1 MDVILSLMKKRILLC
16 VTRDQF
22 EPFDYSSNATG
33 AIISMGLNSGNGVFQ
48 FALQK
53 MLLHPEVSLDID
65 TSFHNDADEF
75 LGKAD
80 FINANYD
87 AAITSVANGLA
98 VWAKESGHLRRWAKC
113 VGRIKIPFTFVG
125 LGAQS
130 DTAYGMDF
138 ADEIRDEAKEF
149 LGAIIKTG
157 GAIGL
162 RGDFTA
168 KVAKHLGFS
177 GDMLQ
182 TVGCPSL
189 FMNGGDLKVDEKKV
203 PAAKLKVV
211 INGIRYLNEPHLEHL
226 FGDKSKFTKNFA
238 AKIPAAAARLI
249 PPGIVR
255 PQAVFICQDMCYRYL
270 YDTEEL
276 MKEAPKIGNPELFM
290 RLYAKRLIRLF
301 GSYPDWRRFLE
312 DGGFNFSMGS
322 KIHGNI
328 CSILSGIPAHVDIID
343 SRTRELS
350 EFFEI
355 PHGPVGTDSVWSIY
369 RKTDYSEFNK
379 NFSKKYAF
387 FKKFMNTHGFP
398 VNEDPEYQA
407 GILGKLRYGDPVQR
421 NSLENVKKAL
431 GI

>member
-189 FMNGGDLKVDEKKV
+189 FMTT
-203 PAAKLKVV
+203 AWTF
-211 INGIRYLNEPHLEHL
+211 EPL
-226 FGDKSKFTKNFA
+226 GMMT
-238 AKIPAAAARLI
+238 
-249 PPGIVR
+249 V
-255 PQAVFICQDMCYRYL
+255 
-270 YDTEEL
+270 
-276 MKEAPKIGNPELFM
+276 
-290 RLYAKRLIRLF
+290 
-301 GSYPDWRRFLE
+301 
-312 DGGFNFSMGS
+312 
-322 KIHGNI
+322 
-328 CSILSGIPAHVDIID
+328 SILSTVPDTLACTGAEKGAGLSPTTVPTYTVSPAFTVGA
-343 SRTRELS
+343 
-350 EFFEI
+350 
-355 PHGPVGTDSVWSIY
+355 HGAPMCCCITNMTFSGTGRSTVAQSLVCFLCG
-369 RKTDYSEFNK
+369 TAAPGSLT
-379 NFSKKYAF
+379 S
-387 FKKFMNTHGFP
+387 P
-398 VNEDPEYQA
+398 S
-407 GILGKLRYGDPVQR
+407 LLRNPFTF
-421 NSLENVKKAL
+421 LA
-431 GI
+431 I